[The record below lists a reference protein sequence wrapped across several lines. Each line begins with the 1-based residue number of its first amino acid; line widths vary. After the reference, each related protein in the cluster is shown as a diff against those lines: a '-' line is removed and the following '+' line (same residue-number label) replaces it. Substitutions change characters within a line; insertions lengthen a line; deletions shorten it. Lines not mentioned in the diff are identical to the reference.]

1 MGLLENI
8 KVRRAGFAYRAE
20 FHRFVERFALL
31 SPDTS
36 GPRMNIGMPDKEA
49 AKSILRNVKR
59 EYKVDF
65 NKNDA
70 QLGRTKLF
78 VRTPEMYFEFER
90 LRIVAIGVWATK
102 IQRVYRRY
110 SSRRHLIKRRDEMAK
125 LYKSVGKRRRRGS
138 FSRPYDGD
146 YVSERA
152 VRESLMDVIEYYEGK
167 ENEGALSGE
176 GGNNLKV
183 RGSES

>member
-1 MGLLENI
+1 M
-8 KVRRAGFAYRAE
+8 
-20 FHRFVERFALL
+20 ERFSLL

-36 GPRMNIGMPDKEA
+36 GPRMKIGMPDKEA

-59 EYKVDF
+59 EDKVDL

-70 QLGRTKLF
+70 QLGKTKLF

-110 SSRRHLIKRRDEMAK
+110 SSRRHLIKKRDEMAK
-125 LYKSVGKRRRRGS
+125 LYEAAGKRRRRG
-138 FSRPYDGD
+138 
-146 YVSERA
+146 ERRKCDKDDEKA
-152 VRESLMDVIEYYEGK
+152 TAPPLLTPNYTPFFAFLPSSQARSL
-167 ENEGALSGE
+167 ARTTATTSP
-176 GGNNLKV
+176 
-183 RGSES
+183 RGTCASA